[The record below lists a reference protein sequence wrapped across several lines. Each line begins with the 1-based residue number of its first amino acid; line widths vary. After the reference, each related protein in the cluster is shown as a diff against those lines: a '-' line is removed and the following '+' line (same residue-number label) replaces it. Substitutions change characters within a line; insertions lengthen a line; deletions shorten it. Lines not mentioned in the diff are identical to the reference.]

1 MKWDEIKPSSQ
12 TRYFC
17 STAKTV
23 QRTKTSKCASLDRLK
38 QDEWNLTRLG
48 KYFYNS
54 KVKTLHAQSHDG
66 NLMIAGKILIWLN
79 GQRQLMPKVF

>member
-1 MKWDEIKPSSQ
+1 MRSNRRHRQDIFVRPPKPFKGQ
-12 TRYFC
+12 
-17 STAKTV
+17 KPG
-23 QRTKTSKCASLDRLK
+23 QKCASLDRFK